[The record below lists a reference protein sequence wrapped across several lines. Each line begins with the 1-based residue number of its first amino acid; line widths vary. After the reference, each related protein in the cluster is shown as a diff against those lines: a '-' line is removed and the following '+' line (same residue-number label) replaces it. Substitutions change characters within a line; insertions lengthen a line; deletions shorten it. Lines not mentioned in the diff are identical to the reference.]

1 MKKEKNNQL
10 IFFIYPYWLFAII
23 IVTFLG
29 SCIFNAYETL
39 SKILHGISVIGVLIF
54 VLGEYLEARKIVQEY
69 TLHPKPSNKELLD
82 TIDNLMTIIVILSI
96 FIFFY
101 EFGF

>member
-1 MKKEKNNQL
+1 MKHFKDLQ
-10 IFFIYPYWLFAII
+10 IFQYPYWLAAII
-23 IVTFLG
+23 IITFIG
-29 SCIFNAYETL
+29 SYVLNAYETV
-39 SKILHGISVIGVLIF
+39 SKILHGISVIGVLLL
-54 VLGEYLEARKIVQEY
+54 VLGEYLEARNIVQEH

-82 TIDNLMTIIVILSI
+82 TIDNLMTIIGILSI